1 MCAASERHA
10 CCIDLSHAPDVPGHT
25 NRGDAIAPD
34 TKEQFAMLKST
45 AYGRTFALSMIVA
58 VAAIGL
64 GSVAHAAKPEK
75 KQLNAKE
82 MTCQDFL
89 ALGTEEQPRVVY
101 WLDGYSKSGKLESE
115 DIDIDAFE
123 RPVAMV
129 VTECTK
135 APKASLMDKIKAY
148 F

>member
-1 MCAASERHA
+1 
-10 CCIDLSHAPDVPGHT
+10 
-25 NRGDAIAPD
+25 
-34 TKEQFAMLKST
+34 MLKST

>member
-1 MCAASERHA
+1 
-10 CCIDLSHAPDVPGHT
+10 
-25 NRGDAIAPD
+25 
-34 TKEQFAMLKST
+34 MLKST
-45 AYGRTFALSMIVA
+45 GYGKTFALSMVVA

-75 KQLNAKE
+75 KLDAKK
-82 MTCQDFL
+82 MTCEDFL

-101 WLDGYSKSGKLESE
+101 WLDGYSKSGKLEDE
-115 DIDIDAFE
+115 DIGVDTFE

-129 VTECTK
+129 VTECHK
-135 APKASLMDKIKAY
+135 APKDSLMDKIKAY